1 VLVGELPVAR
11 FGPWE
16 ADFDVQALRFLAVL
30 LVAGLVGW
38 GLGRHL
44 TQPIVILREATRR
57 MAAGDLSARPGA
69 SLRRRRD
76 ELADLSRDFDGMAER
91 IETLMAKQNRLVQA
105 QRRLLGDVS
114 HELRSPLA
122 RLGVALELAR
132 DCIPQTSTTSLPAN
146 SNGHS
151 DGHAASVSTLD
162 DALNYI
168 EHEAARLSEIIDRLL
183 TLARLE
189 SGVQE
194 MERTPVDLTTL
205 VHAVVA
211 GADFEAR
218 SKRRS
223 VIITHCDDCTIVGTP
238 ELLRSAIENV
248 LRNAVRYTREDTAV
262 EVALKIERSSHLD
275 GAAPSS
281 RKEASFASIVVRDYG
296 PGVPED
302 QLEDVFRPFYRVA
315 GARDRKSGGDGLG
328 LAITAR
334 AVRLHDGEV
343 SAANAPDEGLVVTIR
358 LSLNV
363 PEKLTGNTASQI
375 HPVR

>member
-1 VLVGELPVAR
+1 MAR
-11 FGPWE
+11 
-16 ADFDVQALRFLAVL
+16 
-30 LVAGLVGW
+30 
-38 GLGRHL
+38 RH
-44 TQPIVILREATRR
+44 
-57 MAAGDLSARPGA
+57 
-69 SLRRRRD
+69 D

-91 IETLMAKQNRLVQA
+91 IENLLAEQKRLVQA

-132 DCIPQTSTTSLPAN
+132 DSIPSTPAAALQTATAEP
-146 SNGHS
+146 
-151 DGHAASVSTLD
+151 AASTQIPTPTLED
-162 DALNYI
+162 SLDYI
-168 EHEAARLSEIIDRLL
+168 EHEAAHLSEMIDRLL

-194 MERTPVDLTTL
+194 LERTPVDLTTL

-211 GADFEAR
+211 DADFEAR
-218 SKRRS
+218 STGRS
-223 VIITHCDDCTIVGTP
+223 VVITQCDDCDVLGTA
-238 ELLRSAIENV
+238 ELLRSAIENI

-262 EVALKIERSSHLD
+262 EVSLQQETGSQSGSD
-275 GAAPSS
+275 SPVSPPQTP
-281 RKEASFASIVVRDYG
+281 FARILVRDYG

-334 AVRLHDGEV
+334 AVRLHGGDV
-343 SAANAPDEGLVVTIR
+343 CATNAPAGGLVVEIR
-358 LSLNV
+358 LPIDSPGEQHSGGAAL
-363 PEKLTGNTASQI
+363 PLKMQQD
-375 HPVR
+375 